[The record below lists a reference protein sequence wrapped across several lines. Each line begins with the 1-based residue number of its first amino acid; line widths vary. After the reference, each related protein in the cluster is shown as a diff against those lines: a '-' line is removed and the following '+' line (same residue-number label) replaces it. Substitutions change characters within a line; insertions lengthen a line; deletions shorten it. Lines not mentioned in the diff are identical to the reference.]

1 MASETTSN
9 SAQDTTRPPSGG
21 WTDYVSAFSRT
32 FFGERNARPSRIEE
46 APAVMQD
53 ATPAEPTTS
62 ASEAVQHLA
71 RTIEH
76 FESLLESLEQRTNGA
91 PAPED
96 RVALS
101 RGEQD
106 VLQRLDDALT
116 HLGSEAARMSEGAAQ
131 LSTVAFRLQE
141 NLSSVSNVLER
152 SHEIEQV
159 SAHEPPSSEPRFAAN
174 GRPVDVVLT
183 GVPGFQGLMDVQRAL
198 ASMASAE
205 AASVVGYRNGE
216 ATLEVLLRDA
226 VTAQE
231 IVDALRVQTGHTLL
245 VEEAHPEDLK
255 LRLRFAQ

>member
-1 MASETTSN
+1 M
-9 SAQDTTRPPSGG
+9 TRPPSGG
-21 WTDYVSAFSRT
+21 WTGYLSAFSRT

-46 APAVMQD
+46 APPVMQD
-53 ATPAEPTTS
+53 TTPEPPTS

-76 FESLLESLEQRTNGA
+76 FEALLESLEQRTNGA

-96 RVALS
+96 RVALG

-116 HLGSEAARMSEGAAQ
+116 HLGSEAARMSEGATQ
-131 LSTVAFRLQE
+131 LSEIAYRLQE

-152 SHEIEQV
+152 SHEIVGAGQQHV
-159 SAHEPPSSEPRFAAN
+159 APSSEPRFAAN
-174 GRPVDVVLT
+174 GSPVDVVLA

-216 ATLEVLLRDA
+216 ATLEVLLRDP

-245 VEEAHPEDLK
+245 VEEALPEDLK